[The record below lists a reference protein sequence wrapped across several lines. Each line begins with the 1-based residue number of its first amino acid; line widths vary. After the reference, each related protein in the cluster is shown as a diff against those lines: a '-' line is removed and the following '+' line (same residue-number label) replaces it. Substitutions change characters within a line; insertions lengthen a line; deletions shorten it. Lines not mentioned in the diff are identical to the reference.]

1 MEPQV
6 FGAFIQQR
14 RNELGLTQ
22 NDLAEKLSVTSKAV
36 SRWERGV
43 GFPDIRL
50 LEPLADALGLT
61 LIELMQSKKMEEP
74 VSADQVSDAVAAI
87 QKQEAYTRKQ
97 KTDLFAGLLIIGG
110 SASFVYCLGRFY
122 AFEVRWIGGLLRFIA
137 LVGGVWGWRAYR
149 SIVTGNYL
157 KEQKEGV
164 WYTWKPW
171 AACGVS
177 AAGLALVTFLKDFVS
192 RESGWYGAL
201 VILGMIL
208 LFPGCYYL
216 SRYLFHGEEE

>member
-14 RNELGLTQ
+14 RKELGLTQ
-22 NDLAEKLSVTSKAV
+22 NDLAEKLNVTSKAV

-87 QKQEAYTRKQ
+87 QKQEAYARKQ

-192 RESGWYGAL
+192 WESGWYGAL

>member
-14 RNELGLTQ
+14 RKELGLTQ
-22 NDLAEKLSVTSKAV
+22 NDLAEKLNVTSKAV

-87 QKQEAYTRKQ
+87 QKQEAYARKQ

-149 SIVTGNYL
+149 SIMTGNYL

-192 RESGWYGAL
+192 WESGWYGAL

>member
-1 MEPQV
+1 
-6 FGAFIQQR
+6 
-14 RNELGLTQ
+14 
-22 NDLAEKLSVTSKAV
+22 
-36 SRWERGV
+36 V